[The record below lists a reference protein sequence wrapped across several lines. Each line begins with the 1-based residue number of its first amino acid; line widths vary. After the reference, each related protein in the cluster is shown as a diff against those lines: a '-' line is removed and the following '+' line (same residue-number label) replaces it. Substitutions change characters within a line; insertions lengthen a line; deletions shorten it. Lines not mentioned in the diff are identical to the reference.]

1 MASHSL
7 PGSGLLRPLQT
18 LGSLRLHQLSKTTLH
33 AETGAVVCF
42 LPPATAPHP
51 HPPLCDELVLEGEG
65 GTGAAGRC
73 SPPTEARTTR
83 LLVPSSR
90 AAPPRLWE
98 PRVALAGKLGV
109 KR

>member
-42 LPPATAPHP
+42 LPPATVAW
-51 HPPLCDELVLEGEG
+51 GEG
-65 GTGAAGRC
+65 
-73 SPPTEARTTR
+73 
-83 LLVPSSR
+83 
-90 AAPPRLWE
+90 APP
-98 PRVALAGKLGV
+98 A
-109 KR
+109 